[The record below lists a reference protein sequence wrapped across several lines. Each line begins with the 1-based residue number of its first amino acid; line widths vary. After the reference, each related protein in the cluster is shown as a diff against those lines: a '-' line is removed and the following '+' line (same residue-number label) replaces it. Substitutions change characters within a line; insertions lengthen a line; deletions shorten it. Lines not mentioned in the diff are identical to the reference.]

1 MSWLLGCVRSLKRL
15 LTCWNRVRS
24 LSIVLSDVDVTVSET
39 ELDAYQRSDLQHLV
53 SSCRDVLETLEE
65 TLDKYRDLS
74 SGNGKLRSRAK
85 RVWKRI
91 NWEPDDIRELRER
104 ITLNTTL
111 LNTFLGGIS
120 W

>member
-1 MSWLLGCVRSLKRL
+1 
-15 LTCWNRVRS
+15 LTYWHRVRS

-53 SSCRDVLETLEE
+53 SSCRDVLETLED
-65 TLDKYRDLS
+65 TLDKYRDLHPG
-74 SGNGKLRSRAK
+74 SGRLGSRVK
-85 RVWKRI
+85 RAWKRI

-120 W
+120 R

>member
-1 MSWLLGCVRSLKRL
+1 MAALSLRKCL
-15 LTCWNRVRS
+15 LTCCNRVRS
-24 LSIVLSDVDVTVSET
+24 LSIVLSDVEVTASET

-53 SSCRDVLETLEE
+53 SSCQDVLETLEE
-65 TLDKYRDLS
+65 TLDKYRDLHS
-74 SGNGKLRSRAK
+74 DNGKLRSRVK
-85 RVWKRI
+85 RVWKRV

-120 W
+120 R